1 MRRSRGSSLIIIG
14 RLMLLFIATG
24 AVVSAFVIAR
34 SRDRAESSSR
44 EHYACPMHPEV
55 TSRVPDRCPIC
66 SMALERVVGTPLATA
81 AAQPSTGFENLPEY
95 KLIAHP
101 QRRVFAQELRLPAW
115 VEADG
120 LVAAV
125 LYNDEV
131 AELSPGEHALFFR
144 GVAPRVGVDV
154 RLATDPP
161 AVWGQSTSRVHF
173 RLDPRLTTPRAGDVG
188 WVQLAAKPRE
198 SLVVPVDAIV
208 NSSQG
213 PYVLVASGD
222 ADTFTKRPVQI
233 GRVVRG
239 FVVVLAGVRAEDRV
253 VAGNTFFFDADR
265 RLRSQA
271 VEAPRAFR

>member
-1 MRRSRGSSLIIIG
+1 MGRSRSSSLIIIG
-14 RLMLLFIATG
+14 RLVLLFIAIG

-44 EHYACPMHPEV
+44 EHYACPMHPDV
-55 TSRVPDRCPIC
+55 TSRAPDRCPIC

-81 AAQPSTGFENLPEY
+81 AAQPS
-95 KLIAHP
+95 IAHP

-131 AELSPGEHALFFR
+131 AELSPEEHARFFR
-144 GVAPRVGVDV
+144 AVAPTAGIDV
-154 RLATDPP
+154 RLAADPP
-161 AVWGQSTSRVHF
+161 GVWDQSTSRVHF
-173 RLDPRLTTPRAGDVG
+173 RLDPRLATPRAGDVG

-198 SLVVPVDAIV
+198 SLVVPVNAVV

-213 PYVLVASGD
+213 PYVLVASGS

-271 VEAPRAFR
+271 VEAPGASR

>member
-14 RLMLLFIATG
+14 RLVLLFIATG

-34 SRDRAESSSR
+34 SRDRAESSSG

-66 SMALERVVGTPLATA
+66 SMALERVVGSPLATA
-81 AAQPSTGFENLPEY
+81 AQPFTSFENLPEY

-101 QRRVFAQELRLPAW
+101 QRRIFAQELRLPAW

-131 AELSPGEHALFFR
+131 ADLSPGEQALFFR
-144 GVAPRVGVDV
+144 GLAPKVGVDV

-161 AVWGQSTSRVHF
+161 AVWSQSTSRVHF
-173 RLDPRLTTPRAGDVG
+173 RLDPRPATPRAGDVG

-198 SLVVPVDAIV
+198 SLVVPVNAIV

-222 ADTFTKRPVQI
+222 AETFTKRPVQI

-271 VEAPRAFR
+271 VEAPRGFR

>member
-1 MRRSRGSSLIIIG
+1 MGRSRGSSLIIIG
-14 RLMLLFIATG
+14 RLVLLFIATG

-34 SRDRAESSSR
+34 SRDRAEGSSR
-44 EHYACPMHPEV
+44 EHYVCPMHPEV
-55 TSRVPDRCPIC
+55 TSWVPDRCPIC
-66 SMALERVVGTPLATA
+66 SMALERGVGTLLATTA
-81 AAQPSTGFENLPEY
+81 AHPSPSFENLPEY

-101 QRRVFAQELRLPAW
+101 QRRIFAQELRLPAW
-115 VEADG
+115 VETDG
-120 LVAAV
+120 LVATV

-131 AELSPGEHALFFR
+131 ADLSPGEHALFFR
-144 GVAPRVGVDV
+144 GVAPKVGVDV
-154 RLATDPP
+154 RRATDPP

-173 RLDPRLTTPRAGDVG
+173 RLDPRLATPRAGDVG

-222 ADTFTKRPVQI
+222 GHTVIKRPVQI

-253 VAGNTFFFDADR
+253 VAGNTFFLDADR
-265 RLRSQA
+265 RLQLQA
-271 VEAPRAFR
+271 VGSPRALR